1 MLNIKNL
8 TAYVGDKKILD
19 NINLNI
25 NDGEIH
31 AIMGPNGTGKSTI
44 CKVLMGDLEYK
55 IVSGTI
61 TYNGNVINDY
71 DSSKRSLDG
80 IFLLNQ
86 MPISVE
92 GVTNA
97 EMLRVALKAKTGKQI
112 NIFEFNKELETICEK
127 LHLPKSFIHR
137 EINVG
142 MSGGERKK
150 NELLHMWVLKPSL
163 LILDELDSGLDV
175 DALKICSESI
185 KEYYEKYKPSI
196 LIITHHTEVLE
207 YIKPDFVHVLK
218 NGSIVKTGNYDL
230 AKNIEKYGFNNA
242 NELSEN

>member
-163 LILDELDSGLDV
+163 
-175 DALKICSESI
+175 
-185 KEYYEKYKPSI
+185 
-196 LIITHHTEVLE
+196 
-207 YIKPDFVHVLK
+207 
-218 NGSIVKTGNYDL
+218 
-230 AKNIEKYGFNNA
+230 
-242 NELSEN
+242 

>member
-92 GVTNA
+92 GVTYA